1 MRDESH
7 FRLRHFYDK
16 LIIWRE
22 IHETIDLAY
31 HVESAKGYASSEI
44 AVVFFI
50 AMFVSFALVQ
60 SFLSASK
67 YVDFDLGY

>member
-1 MRDESH
+1 MVS
-7 FRLRHFYDK
+7 L
-16 LIIWRE
+16 WRE
-22 IHETIDLAY
+22 THETLDLAC

-44 AVVFFI
+44 AGFFSFFFI
-50 AMFVSFALVQ
+50 AMSVPFALVQ